1 VNDNPSDKLIASGR
15 VASLD
20 LSYNGATRV
29 TINIGEFST
38 LSEIPING
46 TLYVDG
52 QPDDNPWQL
61 GQMVTITIERG

>member
-1 VNDNPSDKLIASGR
+1 MSDDRLIALGR
-15 VASLD
+15 VASID
-20 LSYNGATRV
+20 LPYAYAGLVRL
-29 TINIGEFST
+29 TINVGEFST

-61 GQMVTITIERG
+61 GQVVTITIER